1 MLATVCYAGDMAEA
15 NEAAQET
22 EVEQM
27 PFSAEEW
34 AQTPQAVQEFVLT
47 LVARVH
53 ALEAEVADLR
63 EQVNRNSHNSSQPPS
78 SDGPQVPPK
87 PGGQAKS
94 RRKRGGQKGHP
105 GHRRE
110 LVPVEQVKESH
121 DVKPDMC
128 RQCEHQLEGVDP
140 EPYRHQVTEIPPLVA
155 EVIEYRLHTLT
166 CSACGTETRAELP
179 DGVPQGVFGAR
190 LQAMVSLLSGQYHLS
205 KRDIKGIMADFFQ
218 ADMSLGAVPALER
231 RTSQA
236 TSQPVDEAQ
245 AYVRSQP
252 VAHLD
257 ETGWR
262 QANQKAWLWVAATC
276 LVTVFLIRLSR
287 GSQVAKEMLGETFQG
302 IVVSDRWSA
311 YNWLSTLLRQLCWA
325 HLLRD
330 FQAFVERGGT
340 SQSIGEALLTQAEL
354 MFQWWHQVRDG
365 TMSRTIFQEN
375 MPSVQHKVGE
385 LLRQGTDCDHQRTAG
400 TCRDILKREDALW
413 TFVHVEGVEPTNNLG
428 ERQVRPAVLWRKRSF
443 GTQSQAGSRFA
454 ERIMT
459 VVATCKQQH
468 RNALDYLTQACDAAN
483 RGQQAPSLL
492 PGDAII
498 GG

>member
-1 MLATVCYAGDMAEA
+1 
-15 NEAAQET
+15 
-22 EVEQM
+22 
-27 PFSAEEW
+27 
-34 AQTPQAVQEFVLT
+34 
-47 LVARVH
+47 
-53 ALEAEVADLR
+53 
-63 EQVNRNSHNSSQPPS
+63 
-78 SDGPQVPPK
+78 
-87 PGGQAKS
+87 
-94 RRKRGGQKGHP
+94 
-105 GHRRE
+105 
-110 LVPVEQVKESH
+110 VPVEQVKETH
-121 DVKPDMC
+121 DVRPDTC
-128 RQCEHQLEGVDP
+128 RHCGHELEGVDP

-155 EVIEYRLHTLT
+155 EVTEYCVHTLT
-166 CSACGTETRAELP
+166 CSECGTETRANLP
-179 DGVPQGVFGAR
+179 DGVPQGAFGPR

-231 RTSQA
+231 RTSKA
-236 TSQPVDEAQ
+236 ISQPVDEAQ

-262 QANQKAWLWVAATC
+262 QADQK
-276 LVTVFLIRLSR
+276 
-287 GSQVAKEMLGETFQG
+287 
-302 IVVSDRWSA
+302 VSDRWSA

-340 SQSIGEALLTQAEL
+340 SQSIGEALLTQAKL
-354 MFQWWHQVRDG
+354 MFRWWHQVQDG
-365 TMSRTIFQEN
+365 TMSRTMFQEN
-375 MPSVQHKVGE
+375 MQSVQHKVGE
-385 LLRQGTDCDHQRTAG
+385 LLRQGADCDYQRTAG

-413 TFVHVEGVEPTNNLG
+413 TFVRVEGIEPTNNLA
-428 ERQVRPAVLWRKRSF
+428 ERQVRPAVLWRNRSF

-459 VVATCKQQH
+459 LVATCKQQH

-492 PGDAII
+492 PGNLMI
-498 GG
+498 GE